1 MKLQTSMMSSRSELN
16 FFNHD
21 FYQMKNR
28 KNQVSKF
35 HKLKIK
41 VYTYINPVFNETYY
55 ETFMKPNETFGR
67 VEQTFR
73 FHKSFMDASYK
84 YLFFIKSENTK
95 KIMKPNETC
104 KSFIRTALRSYLN
117 PVFSRISANET
128 FFQVLTA
135 KSTLFYNCKN
145 YRLGETA
152 VLLKKINL

>member
-1 MKLQTSMMSSRSELN
+1 MMTSRSELN

-73 FHKSFMDASYK
+73 FHKSFMSTSFK

-95 KIMKPNETC
+95 KIMKPNETY
-104 KSFIRTALRSYLN
+104 KSFIRNGLISYLS
-117 PVFSRISANET
+117 PVFSQISAYET

-145 YRLGETA
+145 FRLSEI
-152 VLLKKINL
+152 LIFPKKINL

>member
-1 MKLQTSMMSSRSELN
+1 MSSRSELN
-16 FFNHD
+16 FFNHQ

-41 VYTYINPVFNETYY
+41 VYTYINPVFNETFY
-55 ETFMKPNETFGR
+55 ETFMKPNETFR
-67 VEQTFR
+67 EVMQTFR
-73 FHKSFMDASYK
+73 FHKSFIDASYK

-104 KSFIRTALRSYLN
+104 KSFIRNALRRQLN
-117 PVFSRISANET
+117 PEISRILAYET
-128 FFQVLTA
+128 FFKVLTA

-145 YRLGETA
+145 FWLGETA
-152 VLLKKINL
+152 FSLKKINL